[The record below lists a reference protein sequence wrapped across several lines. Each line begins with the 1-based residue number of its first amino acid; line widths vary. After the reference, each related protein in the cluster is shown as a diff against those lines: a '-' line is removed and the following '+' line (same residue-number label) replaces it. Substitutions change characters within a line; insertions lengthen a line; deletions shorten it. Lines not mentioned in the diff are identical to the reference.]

1 MTLEE
6 WQNNWDQLGKDD
18 PLWIVLTDP
27 SKKGGRWDPK
37 DFFATGEA
45 EIDEHV
51 IGYLNARGISVTR
64 GAALDFGCGVG
75 RLSQGLARHFEEV
88 HGVDISP
95 SMVEHARR
103 FNRYGQKVQYHVNST
118 QHLADF
124 KDNSIDLIY
133 SNITLQHIEPRH
145 AKRFIEDF
153 VRVLRPGGIALFQ
166 VIEPTFIRSLFPQS
180 IVTLYRKL
188 KYRGKAYF
196 GMFGV
201 SQKEIERLITERG
214 AEVLEVRRTR
224 FTRRWVS
231 CRFCI
236 RKKQ

>member
-6 WQNNWDQLGKDD
+6 WQSNWDQLGKDD
-18 PLWIVLTDP
+18 PLWVVLTDP

-37 DFFATGEA
+37 DFFATGEQ

-51 IGYLNARGISVTR
+51 IGYLNSQGFAVAR

-95 SMVEHARR
+95 SMIEHARR
-103 FNRYGQKVQYHVNST
+103 FNRYGNKVQYHVNST

-133 SNITLQHIEPRH
+133 SNITLQHIEPQH
-145 AKRFIEDF
+145 AKRFIGDF
-153 VRVLRPGGIALFQ
+153 IRVLRPGGIALFQ
-166 VIEPTFIRSLFPQS
+166 VIEPTFIRALFPQF
-180 IVTLYRKL
+180 IVDAYRNFKHG
-188 KYRGKAYF
+188 GKAYF
-196 GMFGV
+196 GMFGIP
-201 SQKEIERLITERG
+201 QREIADLAVARN
-214 AEVLEVRRTR
+214 AEVLEVRRTP
-224 FTRRWVS
+224 FTRRWIS
-231 CRFCI
+231 CRFCV
-236 RKKQ
+236 RKK